1 VIENL
6 NIYPMGISRATLLS
20 MLELKVKKRKEKK
33 NKLTV
38 NGGMGLTL
46 YYSGRDPFCKES
58 KEMTAVRSRV

>member
-1 VIENL
+1 
-6 NIYPMGISRATLLS
+6 MGISRATLLS
-20 MLELKVKKRKEKK
+20 MLELKVKEKK
-33 NKLTV
+33 WTV